1 MTGPLPALLSA
12 AAARLAAWATL
23 VAAPAGVI
31 AVAAVAALASPPAA
45 ASSLDLSVTVRPA
58 GREAQVQSIAMSDL
72 AAMPQQEVRAVTP
85 WTEGVVVFEGVP
97 FADLAARVGVSE
109 GPVALIA
116 LNAYQITLD
125 AAQVI
130 RDGGVLALKMDGRT
144 MSVRDKGPIWL
155 VFPSEARPELAATD
169 NTHMWIWQVNAIEFG
184 PR

>member
-1 MTGPLPALLSA
+1 MPSPLPSRLSA
-12 AAARLAAWATL
+12 FAVWAACLL
-23 VAAPAGVI
+23 APAGVI
-31 AVAAVAALASPPAA
+31 ATAGVAALGAPPAA
-45 ASSLDLSVTVRPA
+45 ASSLDLAVRVNGQGA
-58 GREAQVQSIAMSDL
+58 EQATSISLADL
-72 AAMPQQEVRAVTP
+72 AAMPQTQVRAVTP

-109 GPVALIA
+109 GPVALTA

-130 RDGGVLALKMDGRT
+130 ASGGVLALKMDGKT

-169 NTHMWIWQVNAIEFG
+169 NTHMWIWQVNAIDFG